1 MIRKANEFKKEIVP
15 GLCEGKGDCVLM
27 SAFSSSEIKSNV
39 SFCGTVTLEKGCS
52 VGLHQHTENDE
63 IYYIISGVG
72 SVDEGD
78 GKRKLV
84 TAGDT
89 ILTGDGGFHDMI
101 NESDEP
107 LIFLAI
113 VIDY

>member
-78 GKRKLV
+78 GQL
-84 TAGDT
+84 GNN
-89 ILTGDGGFHDMI
+89 IGDGAKLSFYVDEKLMEWGFI
-101 NESDEP
+101 E
-107 LIFLAI
+107 
-113 VIDY
+113 